1 LIVVSQFLSY
11 TEYWLY
17 PLQISKM
24 YKVALRHLRDLIIDG
39 KVMRQLEIL
48 YSYRLDDEG
57 KVVDEEPIMNVDV

>member
-1 LIVVSQFLSY
+1 
-11 TEYWLY
+11 
-17 PLQISKM
+17 M